1 MALTAIDD
9 ALRDILSDAAVLAE
23 TGLDQTERVALI
35 DALGRIIAVDEF
47 STVDVPPADNSAMDG
62 YALRAE
68 DAHKPLRVVQRITA
82 GSVGTAL
89 EAGTAARIF
98 TGANV
103 PAGADAVVMQENC
116 IVDNALLTIQGSV
129 SKGDNVRPR
138 GQDIH
143 SGQCLVARG
152 QPLRAAEIALLAGS
166 GKTEVVVYRRLRVAL
181 LSTGD
186 ELVEPGRELLPGQ
199 IYNSNRFLL
208 RGMLAELGC
217 EVIDCGS
224 VADTAEATRAALERA
239 AVDADCIIS
248 TGGVSAGEEDHV
260 RKQLELHGE
269 LRLWKL
275 NIKPGKPLAY
285 GRFRDVPFFGL
296 PGNPISAFVTFLL
309 VAQPYL
315 KRVQGCKHIEPV
327 ELSMP
332 ALFDWPHP
340 GTRQEY
346 LRARIT
352 EKDKQYGVEIY
363 SNQSSGVLSSAAWAN
378 ALVVVPPEQKI
389 LRGDSVRVMLI

>member
-9 ALRDILSDAAVLAE
+9 ALHEILSDAKTLVE
-23 TGLDQTERVALI
+23 TQRVALA
-35 DALGRIIAVDEF
+35 DALRRVIAADEF
-47 STVDVPPADNSAMDG
+47 SNIDVPPADNSAMDG

-68 DAHKPLRVVQRITA
+68 DAYKPLRVAQRITA
-82 GSVGTAL
+82 GSVGAAL
-89 EAGTAARIF
+89 EPGTAARIF
-98 TGANV
+98 TGANL
-103 PAGADAVVMQENC
+103 PEGADAVVMQENC
-116 IVDNALLTIQGSV
+116 VVDNDAMLTIQGGV
-129 SKGDNVRPR
+129 CKGDNVRPR

-143 SGQCLVARG
+143 IGQRLVARG
-152 QPLRAAEIALLAGS
+152 QQLRAADVALLAGS
-166 GKTEVVVYRRLRVAL
+166 GKTEVMVFRRLRVAL

-186 ELVEPGRELLPGQ
+186 ELVEPGSELLPGQ

-224 VADTAEATRAALERA
+224 VADTAEATCAALERA
-239 AVDADCIIS
+239 SVNADCIIS

-260 RKQLELHGE
+260 RTQLELHGE

-285 GRFRDVPFFGL
+285 GRFRGVPFFGL

-315 KRVQGCKHIEPV
+315 KRMQGCTQVDLAEIS
-327 ELSMP
+327 LP
-332 ALFDWPHP
+332 ALFDWPRP

-378 ALVVVPPEQKI
+378 ALVVVSPGQKI
-389 LRGDSVRVMLI
+389 LRGDSVRVILI